1 MTTQEGRAVTGRRG
15 AGPEKTPR
23 LRLKPKAPPTGY
35 VDGAWWPHSNGLPNE
50 LPDLLAVLSVRL
62 DAITRVMYNL
72 DEWATAPEKLLTGG
86 RVVRLDGS
94 PLQATS
100 TLEILGIN
108 RKTILLLVVPPHID
122 PHSAH
127 ETMMAAAAP
136 NNASTVDDLLMIG
149 AQDRETGNGT
159 AGTEKR
165 WTANS

>member
-1 MTTQEGRAVTGRRG
+1 M
-15 AGPEKTPR
+15 
-23 LRLKPKAPPTGY
+23 
-35 VDGAWWPHSNGLPNE
+35 
-50 LPDLLAVLSVRL
+50 RL

-72 DEWATAPEKLLTGG
+72 DEWATAPEKLLIGG

-94 PLQATS
+94 RLHATS

-108 RKTILLLVVPPHID
+108 RKKILLLIVPPHID
-122 PHSAH
+122 PHRAH

-136 NNASTVDDLLMIG
+136 NNASTVDDLLMMSARG
-149 AQDRETGNGT
+149 RETGSRT